1 MEARGDLCARREK
14 TRAFSLHPEVYS
26 DTLQC
31 MNMQP
36 GWLALEDGL
45 VVRGISIGAE
55 GISGGEV
62 VFTTGMTGYPEV
74 LTDPSYA
81 GQIVVMSFP
90 MMGTY
95 GVSPQWAE
103 SRRPFLRGFVVR
115 EASPYTSHWAGR
127 LTLSEYLRGQGIV
140 AIAEVDTRRIVRHLR
155 THGLR
160 RGVIAAG
167 EWDPDELVARAR
179 SLPDLAEEDL
189 VVEVLPEEPILLPG
203 PGARIA
209 VLDCG
214 IKMGI
219 ARELAARGCEVIV
232 LPGLVEVEEIL
243 ALHPHG
249 LVVGNGPGDPRRLD
263 AVAQRLRTLFGRL
276 PIFGVCLGHQILAR
290 AAGAKTFKLPFGH
303 RGSNHPVLEH
313 ATGRVRITTQNHSYA
328 VDEGSL
334 VGTGFVVTHRNLHD
348 GTVEGIRHQHLPV
361 WSVQFH
367 PEARPGPRDSR
378 DLFDRFLEDV
388 VQRAGVR

>member
-1 MEARGDLCARREK
+1 MEARGESVRPREGSAGVLF
-14 TRAFSLHPEVYS
+14 TPRLHN
-26 DTLQC
+26 DTIHC

-45 VVRGISIGAE
+45 VVRGVSVGAE
-55 GISGGEV
+55 GSAGGEV
-62 VFTTGMTGYPEV
+62 VFTTSMAGYPEV

-81 GQIVVMSFP
+81 GQIVVMTFP

-95 GVSPQWAE
+95 GVSLEWSE

-127 LTLSEYLRGQGIV
+127 IPLSEYLRGHGIV

-160 RGVIAAG
+160 RGVIATG
-167 EWDPDELVARAR
+167 DQDPEELVARAR

-189 VVEVLPEEPILLPG
+189 VAEVLADEAVVLPG
-203 PGARIA
+203 PGPRIA

-214 IKMGI
+214 VKMGI
-219 ARELAARGCEVIV
+219 ARELHARGCEVIV

-243 ALHPHG
+243 ELRPAG

-263 AVAQRLRTLFGRL
+263 GVARKLRALFGRL
-276 PIFGVCLGHQILAR
+276 PIFGICLGHQVLAR

-303 RGSNHPVLEH
+303 RGSNHPVLD
-313 ATGRVRITTQNHSYA
+313 ADTGRVRITTQNHSYA
-328 VDEGSL
+328 VDEASL
-334 VGTGFVVTHRNLHD
+334 KGTGFVVTHRNLHD
-348 GTVEGIRHQHLPV
+348 GTVEGIRHERLPV

-378 DLFDRFLEDV
+378 DLFDRFLGDV
-388 VQRAGVR
+388 TEQAEVR